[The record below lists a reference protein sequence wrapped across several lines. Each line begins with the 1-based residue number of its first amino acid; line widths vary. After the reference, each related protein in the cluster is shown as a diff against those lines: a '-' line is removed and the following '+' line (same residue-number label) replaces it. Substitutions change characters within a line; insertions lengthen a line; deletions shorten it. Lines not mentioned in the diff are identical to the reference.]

1 MYFIKMR
8 WDSWQKKKKKKSAC
22 EYVDL
27 HCARPARYRHFNI
40 VLTTLVEHIFL
51 SFTIQYSAHFSP
63 LFFSTYEYL
72 YIFIFYYIFLYF
84 HNRETNF
91 VCIHEYIINVQ
102 IMLSMSRFSTR
113 SFILPFF
120 SSSIFILLP
129 TFLSFSIHCIRVQ
142 TINSHFILQT
152 RSPFL
157 IYLLLSVHE
166 YRGEARW
173 VNVYSIAILLTL
185 EIEIENDR

>member
-1 MYFIKMR
+1 MR

-84 HNRETNF
+84 HNGETNF

-120 SSSIFILLP
+120 FP
-129 TFLSFSIHCIRVQ
+129 QFLSYYPLFYHFLFTVYVYKQLIVILFSKQDR
-142 TINSHFILQT
+142 HFWYTYCSRFTNI
-152 RSPFL
+152 
-157 IYLLLSVHE
+157 
-166 YRGEARW
+166 GEKRDEW
-173 VNVYSIAILLTL
+173 MYSIAILLTL